1 MNILLRM
8 NNKKTKQVECAGG
21 IVINDKQEVVI
32 VNQNHD
38 SYSLPKGH
46 VDQGENY
53 LETAK
58 REIYEETGIKSL
70 EYIKD
75 LGFYSRYRI
84 GLDGSDDKSEM
95 KTIFIFLF
103 HTNQVNLVPVDPNNP
118 FALWVE
124 HSRVHEYLTHKEDK
138 IFYNDT
144 LKLWINQ

>member
-1 MNILLRM
+1 M

-46 VDQGENY
+46 VDHGENY

-70 EYIKD
+70 KYIKD
-75 LGFYSRYRI
+75 LGSYSRYRI

-103 HTNQVNLVPVDPNNP
+103 HSNQVNLVPIDPNNP
-118 FALWVE
+118 FALWV
-124 HSRVHEYLTHKEDK
+124 SRGRVHEYLTHKEDK

-144 LKLWINQ
+144 LKLWIKK

>member
-1 MNILLRM
+1 M
-8 NNKKTKQVECAGG
+8 NNKKTKQVKCAGG

-46 VDQGENY
+46 VDSGENY

-75 LGFYSRYRI
+75 LGSYSRYRI

-103 HTNQVNLVPVDPNNP
+103 HTNQVSLVPIDPNNP
-118 FALWVE
+118 FALWVN

-144 LKLWINQ
+144 LKLWINK

>member
-1 MNILLRM
+1 M

-58 REIYEETGIKSL
+58 REIYEETGIESM
-70 EYIKD
+70 EYVKD
-75 LGFYSRYRI
+75 LGSYSRYRI

-103 HTNQVNLVPVDPNNP
+103 RTNQVNLVPIDPNNP
-118 FALWVE
+118 FALWVN

-144 LKLWINQ
+144 LKLWINK

>member
-8 NNKKTKQVECAGG
+8 NNKNTKQVECAGG

-58 REIYEETGIKSL
+58 REIYEETGIESM
-70 EYIKD
+70 EYVKD
-75 LGFYSRYRI
+75 LGSYSRYRI

-103 HTNQVNLVPVDPNNP
+103 HTNQVSLVPIDPNNP
-118 FALWVE
+118 FALWVN

-144 LKLWINQ
+144 LKLWINK

>member
-1 MNILLRM
+1 M
-8 NNKKTKQVECAGG
+8 NNNNTKQVECAGG

-58 REIYEETGIKSL
+58 REIYEETGIESL

-75 LGFYSRYRI
+75 LGSYSRYRI

-103 HTNQVNLVPVDPNNP
+103 HTNQVNLVPIDPNNP
-118 FALWVE
+118 FALWVS
-124 HSRVHEYLTHKEDK
+124 HNRVHEYLTHKEDK
-138 IFYNDT
+138 AFYNNT
-144 LKLWINQ
+144 LKLWINK

>member
-1 MNILLRM
+1 M
-8 NNKKTKQVECAGG
+8 NNKNTKQVECAGG

-46 VDQGENY
+46 VDPGENY

-75 LGFYSRYRI
+75 LGSYSRYRI
-84 GLDGSDDKSEM
+84 GLDGTDDKSEM

-103 HTNQVNLVPVDPNNP
+103 QTNQVDLDPIDPNNP
-118 FALWVE
+118 FALWINYD
-124 HSRVHEYLTHKEDK
+124 RVNEYLTHKEDK
-138 IFYNDT
+138 LFYNNT
-144 LKLWINQ
+144 LKLWVKK

>member
-1 MNILLRM
+1 M

-75 LGFYSRYRI
+75 LGSYSRYRI

-103 HTNQVNLVPVDPNNP
+103 HTNQVSLLPIDPNNP
-118 FALWVE
+118 FALWVN

-144 LKLWINQ
+144 LKLWINK

>member
-8 NNKKTKQVECAGG
+8 NNKNTKQVECAGG

-58 REIYEETGIKSL
+58 REIYEETGIESL

-75 LGFYSRYRI
+75 LGSYSRYRI
-84 GLDGSDDKSEM
+84 GLDGSDDKTKM
-95 KTIFIFLF
+95 KKIFIFLF
-103 HTNQVNLVPVDPNNP
+103 HTNQVNLVPIDPNNP
-118 FALWVE
+118 FALWVS
-124 HSRVHEYLTHKEDK
+124 HNRVHEYLTHKEDQV
-138 IFYNDT
+138 FYNNT
-144 LKLWINQ
+144 LKLWIKK

>member
-1 MNILLRM
+1 M

-58 REIYEETGIKSL
+58 REIYEETGIKYL

-75 LGFYSRYRI
+75 LGSYSRYRI

-95 KTIFIFLF
+95 KTIFVFLF
-103 HTNQVNLVPVDPNNP
+103 HTNQVSLVPVDPNNP
-118 FALWVE
+118 FALWVN

-144 LKLWINQ
+144 LKLWINK

>member
-8 NNKKTKQVECAGG
+8 NNKNTKQVECAGG

-46 VDQGENY
+46 VDHGENY

-75 LGFYSRYRI
+75 LGSYSRYRI
-84 GLDGSDDKSEM
+84 GLDGNDDKSEM

-103 HTNQVNLVPVDPNNP
+103 HTNQVSLLPIDPNNP
-118 FALWVE
+118 FALWVN

-144 LKLWINQ
+144 LKLWIKK

>member
-8 NNKKTKQVECAGG
+8 NNKNTKQVECAGG

-46 VDQGENY
+46 VDHGENY

-75 LGFYSRYRI
+75 LGSYRRYRI
-84 GLDGSDDKSEM
+84 GLDGSDDTSEM
-95 KTIFIFLF
+95 KTIYFFLF
-103 HTNQVNLVPVDPNNP
+103 YTDQVNLVPIDPNNP
-118 FALWVE
+118 FALWVS
-124 HSRVHEYLTHKEDK
+124 HNRVHEYLTHKEDK
-138 IFYNDT
+138 VFYNNT
-144 LKLWINQ
+144 LKLWINK

>member
-1 MNILLRM
+1 M

-46 VDQGENY
+46 VDSGENY

-75 LGFYSRYRI
+75 LGSYSRYRI

-103 HTNQVNLVPVDPNNP
+103 HTNQVSLFPIDPNNP
-118 FALWVE
+118 FALWVN

-144 LKLWINQ
+144 LKLWIKK